1 MPKSATEVMEE
12 IVAAAVVDA
21 ALAFKAASKG
31 VPNALNRDL
40 QAVHANSTPADLPA
54 EVRDAIAGSVRA
66 AFTRLLREGY
76 AVAPA
81 SGGARAG
88 APVPLRPRPAP
99 RPPGKPPVVE
109 TKRRPPTRGGP
120 GGSPPKGPSKP
131 R

>member
-31 VPNALNRDL
+31 VPNALNRAL

-81 SGGARAG
+81 SGSQARG
-88 APVPLRPRPAP
+88 PVPPRPRPAP

-120 GGSPPKGPSKP
+120 GGSPPKGPPKP